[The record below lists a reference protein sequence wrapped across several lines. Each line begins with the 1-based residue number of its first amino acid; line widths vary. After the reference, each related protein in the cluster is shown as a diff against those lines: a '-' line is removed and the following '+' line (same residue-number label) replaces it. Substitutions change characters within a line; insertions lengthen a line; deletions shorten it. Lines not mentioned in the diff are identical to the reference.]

1 MKLNPDCIR
10 AILLTV
16 EDACSIEQ
24 TIILPQ
30 DRGDYLKP
38 YFDEEIL
45 YHVRQCNLSGLLYKA
60 TAVSGAGKT
69 NYIIMDLSP
78 AGHAFLANVR
88 KDTIWNNT
96 KSIAAKIGSK
106 SLDALIQ
113 ISSNVI
119 SDLIKA
125 QFSSPFN
132 PSSPNM

>member
-10 AILLTV
+10 DILLSV
-16 EDACSIEQ
+16 EDACDYSRTMQYQKDTAIHRLQKYSHDE
-24 TIILPQ
+24 II
-30 DRGDYLKP
+30 
-38 YFDEEIL
+38 
-45 YHVRQCNLSGLLYKA
+45 YHIKQCKLSGLILGVHDYD
-60 TAVSGAGKT
+60 SGA
-69 NYIIMDLSP
+69 NIMISDLSP
-78 AGHAFLANVR
+78 AGHALLANVR
-88 KDTIWNNT
+88 KDTIWNST

-125 QFSSPFN
+125 QFGSPLN